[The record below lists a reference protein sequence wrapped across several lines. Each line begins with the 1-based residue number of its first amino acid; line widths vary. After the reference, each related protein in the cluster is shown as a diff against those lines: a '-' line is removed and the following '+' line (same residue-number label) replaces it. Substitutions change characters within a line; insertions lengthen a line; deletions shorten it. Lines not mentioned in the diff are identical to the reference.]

1 MSLNLVV
8 PSPIQQLHDSILNQH
23 QITLYLKRD
32 DLIHP
37 HISGNKWRKLK
48 YNIQQAKHEQ
58 QHTLL
63 TFGGAYSNHLT
74 ATAAAGKY
82 MGFSTIGIVRG
93 EKHPTLN
100 PALQFATQCG
110 MQLHYISRQ
119 QYRQKHDPKY
129 LQSLHQQ
136 FGRFYRIPEGGSNL
150 LALQGCHELLSEIP
164 YPFEYICC
172 ACGTGATLA
181 GIISAVKNEEKA
193 IGFSALKGHFLQ
205 GEVSRLLTAYTNK
218 TYNNWHINTDYHF
231 GGYAKKKPALLQ
243 FMHWFHQQHH
253 IPLDFVYT
261 GKLLYGIYAL
271 IQQGFFAP
279 HTRIVA
285 VHTGGVQNGGL

>member
-1 MSLNLVV
+1 ML
-8 PSPIQQLHDSILNQH
+8 PSPIQQLHDAKLAQH
-23 QITLYLKRD
+23 RITLYLKRD

-48 YNIQQAKHEQ
+48 YNIKRAIQER

-82 MGFSTIGIVRG
+82 FGLHTIGIVRG
-93 EKHPTLN
+93 EKHTVLN
-100 PALQFATQCG
+100 PALQFATRCG

-119 QYRQKHDPKY
+119 QYRQKHEQSY
-129 LQSLHQQ
+129 LASLAQQ
-136 FGRFYRIPEGGSNL
+136 FGRFYHIPEGGSNY
-150 LALQGCHELLSEIP
+150 LAVKGCAELPPEIS
-164 YPFEYICC
+164 YPFDYICC

-181 GIISAVKNEEKA
+181 GIISALNHEQQA
-193 IGFSALKGHFLQ
+193 IGFSALKGNFLQ
-205 GEVSRLLTAYTNK
+205 DEVHKHLVAYKANK
-218 TYNNWHINTDYHF
+218 LDNWHINTSYHF

-243 FMHWFHQQHH
+243 FMHWFQQTHH

-261 GKLLYGIYAL
+261 GKLLYGIYDL
-271 IQQGFFAP
+271 INQGFFVP

-285 VHTGGVQNGGL
+285 VHTGGVQNGAIV